1 MNEDSSEIKEDKNAS
16 KEQTAALNS
25 AKNYA
30 DGMHMSKD
38 EFMNS

>member
-30 DGMHMSKD
+30 DGIHMSKD

>member
-25 AKNYA
+25 AKTT

>member
-25 AKNYA
+25 AKTTQ
-30 DGMHMSKD
+30 MECICLK
-38 EFMNS
+38 MNL